1 MKKAILTLLCIIGGV
16 AACVWFV
23 LKSLE
28 REQQILAATPPQRTA
43 QRVEDSPYPDEL
55 WQELAGM
62 GQRIRISRHTES
74 ELPRDIPWQNGTETP
89 MLGDP
94 EAVKGGTLRQ
104 SNCGPFPA
112 NFLAFGSPT
121 PQYFHYSLFDIIDM
135 PLVQRHPETGGAL
148 PALADA
154 WFVDGGKTVW
164 FRLDPKARYSNG
176 KRVRAGDFALGILL
190 RAKCKHGADTQ
201 RLVQAVSSVRVY
213 GNSVIAVS
221 LRQPCPL
228 ALFLASSLLHPAEPG
243 FYAEFGNDYT
253 ERYAQRIPP
262 TTGAYTVSRVEKG
275 HLIRLEKVS
284 NWWAAK
290 LPHRLYTCNVDAIE
304 HHFLRDE
311 AQAWEMLLRG
321 ELDILQTRD
330 IATWQ
335 QRLAG
340 EVALQDG
347 RIIPHSFPV
356 EYPLPPYGIAIN
368 TGKIPHIT
376 MRRGILYALDMAKA
390 IEVIF
395 RGEGEQLTSFS
406 SGYGRLSP
414 SCTSQYEYLP
424 GLARKYFA
432 MAGFTHR
439 GEDGILCREDGTKL
453 SFRLTYTPS
462 PKADTLV
469 TILAQSARAC
479 GLELVPDAEPW
490 QNIDKMNRENS
501 TELLFWAAA
510 PSTLMPQPE
519 RFLHSSATGADAP
532 FHLDSP
538 EMDAAL
544 ERCYTASSLSALAAA
559 CSEVDEWVYKLAI
572 WLPAWKE
579 NRARVA
585 AWNYVRLPEHYCG
598 PYDVTEGH
606 TLWLRK
612 KP

>member
-1 MKKAILTLLCIIGGV
+1 MKKTILTLLPVIAGL
-16 AACVWFV
+16 AASVWFI
-23 LKSLE
+23 LKLQE
-28 REQQILAATPPQRTA
+28 RGQSVPAGEPQQAAQK
-43 QRVEDSPYPDEL
+43 VEDPPYPAGL
-55 WQELAGM
+55 WQELAGL
-62 GQRIRISRHTES
+62 GRRIRISRHAES
-74 ELPRDIPWQNGTETP
+74 ELPRDISWQNGSETKV
-89 MLGDP
+89 LGDP
-94 EAVKGGTLRQ
+94 EAKKGGTLRQ

-121 PQYFHYSLFDIIDM
+121 PQYFHYSLFDSIDM

-154 WFVDGGKTVW
+154 WHVEGKTVW
-164 FRLDPKARYSNG
+164 FRLDPRARYSNG

-190 RAKCKHGADTQ
+190 RAKCKHGTDTGQ
-201 RLVQAVSSVRVY
+201 LVQAASSVRFY
-213 GNSVIAVS
+213 GNSVIAVV
-221 LRQPCPL
+221 LRQPCPM

-243 FYAEFGNDYT
+243 FYAGFGNDYA

-275 HLIRLEKVS
+275 RLIRLEKVPD
-284 NWWAAK
+284 WWAAN

-304 HHFLRDE
+304 HHYLRDE
-311 AQAWEMLLRG
+311 AQAWELLLRG

-330 IATWQ
+330 TTTWQ

-340 EVALQDG
+340 EPALQDG

-356 EYPLPPYGIAIN
+356 EYPLPPYGIAVN
-368 TGKIPHIT
+368 TEKIPHIT

-406 SGYGRLSP
+406 SGYGALSP
-414 SCTSQYEYLP
+414 GTTPQYEYLP

-432 MAGFTHR
+432 MAGFTQR
-439 GEDGILCREDGTKL
+439 GKDGILRRKDGTKL

-462 PKADTLV
+462 AKADTLV
-469 TILAQSARAC
+469 TILAQNAKVC

-490 QNIDKMNRENS
+490 QNIDKMNRESS

-532 FHLDSP
+532 FHLNVP
-538 EMDAAL
+538 EMDDAL
-544 ERCYTASSLSALAAA
+544 MHCYTATSLPALAAA
-559 CSEVDEWVYKLAI
+559 CAEVDEWVYKLAI

-579 NRARVA
+579 NRAHVA
-585 AWNYVRLPEHYCG
+585 AWNHVRLPEHYSG

-606 TLWLRK
+606 TLWLRR